1 MAELLENLTFLYERI
16 NWLSAI
22 DIALVTLVFFLVLV
36 LVRGTRAV
44 VLLRGV
50 ILLIVIIA
58 LLTSLVPLPAFSW
71 LLNTTLPALLIAIPV
86 IFAPEL
92 RRALERLGQAGGFL
106 SFASREPEVQ
116 PVIQAICTSAQ
127 RLADRRHGALM
138 VIERE
143 VGLQEYAD
151 TGVPL
156 DALVSSELLMQIF
169 YVKTPLHDGALILR
183 GGRVAAAACVLP
195 LSSSSALT
203 DRSLGLRH
211 RAAIGIT
218 EVSDAVAVV
227 VSEESGAVS
236 VAHNGRIIRR
246 LDAARLQNILTAFYR
261 PRAAAGFALR
271 LARSFLDRTVPSSG
285 EVKVP

>member
-1 MAELLENLTFLYERI
+1 MAELLENLTFLFERI

-50 ILLIVIIA
+50 LLLIVIIA
-58 LLTSLVPLPAFSW
+58 LLTSLAPLPAFSW

-116 PVIQAICTSAQ
+116 PVIQALCAAAQ
-127 RLADRRHGALM
+127 RLSDRRHGALI

-156 DALVSSELLMQIF
+156 DALVSSELLVQIF

-203 DRSLGLRH
+203 DRSMGLRH

-261 PRAAAGFALR
+261 PRAAAGFASR
-271 LARSFLDRTVPSSG
+271 LARSLFDRTAPSSG
-285 EVKVP
+285 EVNVP

>member
-1 MAELLENLTFLYERI
+1 MAELLENLTFLFERI
-16 NWLSAI
+16 DWLSAI
-22 DIALVTLVFFLVLV
+22 DIALVTLVFFLVLI

-50 ILLIVIIA
+50 LLLIVIIA
-58 LLTSLVPLPAFSW
+58 LLTSLAPLPAFSW

-116 PVIQAICTSAQ
+116 PVIQAICAAAQ
-127 RLADRRHGALM
+127 RLSDRRHGALM

-151 TGVPL
+151 TGLPL
-156 DALVSSELLMQIF
+156 DALVSSELLVQIF
-169 YVKTPLHDGALILR
+169 YVKTPLHDGASILR

-203 DRSLGLRH
+203 DRSMGLRH

-261 PRAAAGFALR
+261 PRATAGFASR
-271 LARSFLDRTVPSSG
+271 LARSLLDRTTPSSG
-285 EVKVP
+285 EVNVP

>member
-1 MAELLENLTFLYERI
+1 MAELLENLTFLFERI
-16 NWLSAI
+16 DWLSAI
-22 DIALVTLVFFLVLV
+22 DIALVTLVFFLVLI

-50 ILLIVIIA
+50 LLLIVIIA
-58 LLTSLVPLPAFSW
+58 LLTSLAPLPAFSW

-116 PVIQAICTSAQ
+116 PVIQAICAAAQ
-127 RLADRRHGALM
+127 RLSDRRHGALM

-151 TGVPL
+151 TGLPL
-156 DALVSSELLMQIF
+156 DALVSSELLVQIF
-169 YVKTPLHDGALILR
+169 YVKTPLHDGASILR

-203 DRSLGLRH
+203 DRSMGLRH

-261 PRAAAGFALR
+261 PRAAAGFASR
-271 LARSFLDRTVPSSG
+271 LARGLLDRTTPSSG